1 MEMSPINDD
10 YLCASVSALVHWNWH
25 ARAPSFVARLSAH
38 FSFRLS
44 AHMKDY
50 NESQD
55 TDIKMLLMRQTNDEQ
70 NKTTIRTNI
79 DTGQA
84 IKQHAQNSLGI
95 QKSITLQ

>member
-1 MEMSPINDD
+1 
-10 YLCASVSALVHWNWH
+10 
-25 ARAPSFVARLSAH
+25 
-38 FSFRLS
+38 
-44 AHMKDY
+44 MKDY

-55 TDIKMLLMRQTNDEQ
+55 TDIKILLMRQTNDEQ